1 MYIRAKLETKCPK
14 GIKVPS
20 SEIRTFLGSNSLVFG
35 LFFGQ
40 KTQILFM
47 CEARHQ
53 CYSSNKIRKAQK
65 EHLNIVCQ
73 NLNGLVL

>member
-14 GIKVPS
+14 GIKMPS

-35 LFFGQ
+35 LFCGQ

-47 CEARHQ
+47 WEALHQ
-53 CYSSNKIRKAQK
+53 F
-65 EHLNIVCQ
+65 
-73 NLNGLVL
+73 